1 MAMEDYS
8 SIAAHRSVFLPE
20 KCYRATNFV
29 VRRGGK
35 GIHRAFHIVLLAST
49 TVEIVWELLP
59 VHSFHLITVSEFA
72 NGCPWGLGLFGE
84 SVLPSIY
91 NFVF

>member
-1 MAMEDYS
+1 MAMEDS
-8 SIAAHRSVFLPE
+8 SAIAAHRSGFLPE

-35 GIHRAFHIVLLAST
+35 WIHRAFHIVLLAST
-49 TVEIVWELLP
+49 TVQVVWELLP

-72 NGCPWGLGLFGE
+72 NCCPWGLGLFGK
-84 SVLPSIY
+84 SVSPSI
-91 NFVF
+91 